1 VDSAKLIDMVLDDA
15 PAHEISDGI
24 KDVLY
29 AKTASRVETERPLAV
44 ADLFNDESESEVEEE
59 PVAQEERRRRF
70 HIWKCNSSSSL

>member
-1 VDSAKLIDMVLDDA
+1 MVLDDA

-29 AKTASRVETERPLAV
+29 AKTASRVKTERPLAV

-59 PVAQEERRRRF
+59 PVAQEEEPTDGE
-70 HIWKCNSSSSL
+70 

>member
-1 VDSAKLIDMVLDDA
+1 MVLDDA

-44 ADLFNDESESEVEEE
+44 ADLFNDESETEVEEE
-59 PVAQEERRRRF
+59 PTVAQEAEPE
-70 HIWKCNSSSSL
+70 NET

>member
-59 PVAQEERRRRF
+59 PVAQEEEPTDGE
-70 HIWKCNSSSSL
+70 

>member
-59 PVAQEERRRRF
+59 PVTQEEEPTDV
-70 HIWKCNSSSSL
+70 

>member
-1 VDSAKLIDMVLDDA
+1 MDSAKLIDMVLDDA

-24 KDVLY
+24 KDILY

-59 PVAQEERRRRF
+59 PVAQEEEPTDGE
-70 HIWKCNSSSSL
+70 

>member
-1 VDSAKLIDMVLDDA
+1 MVLDDA
-15 PAHEISDGI
+15 PAHDISDGI

-59 PVAQEERRRRF
+59 PVAQEEEPTDGE
-70 HIWKCNSSSSL
+70 

>member
-1 VDSAKLIDMVLDDA
+1 MVLDDA

-44 ADLFNDESESEVEEE
+44 ADLFNDESESAVEEE
-59 PVAQEERRRRF
+59 PVAHEEEPTDGE
-70 HIWKCNSSSSL
+70 

>member
-1 VDSAKLIDMVLDDA
+1 MVLDDA

-29 AKTASRVETERPLAV
+29 AKTASRVESERPLAV

-59 PVAQEERRRRF
+59 PVAQEEEPTDGE
-70 HIWKCNSSSSL
+70 

>member
-29 AKTASRVETERPLAV
+29 AKTASRVETERPQAV

-59 PVAQEERRRRF
+59 PVAQEEEPTDGE
-70 HIWKCNSSSSL
+70 

>member
-1 VDSAKLIDMVLDDA
+1 MDSAKLIDMVLDDA

-24 KDVLY
+24 KDILY

-59 PVAQEERRRRF
+59 PVAQEEE
-70 HIWKCNSSSSL
+70 LTDGE

>member
-29 AKTASRVETERPLAV
+29 AKTASRVETERPQAV
-44 ADLFNDESESEVEEE
+44 ADLFNDESEVEEE
-59 PVAQEERRRRF
+59 PVAQEEEPTDGE
-70 HIWKCNSSSSL
+70 

>member
-1 VDSAKLIDMVLDDA
+1 MVLDDA

-29 AKTASRVETERPLAV
+29 AKAASRVETERPLAV

-59 PVAQEERRRRF
+59 PVAQEEEPTDGE
-70 HIWKCNSSSSL
+70 

>member
-1 VDSAKLIDMVLDDA
+1 MDSAKLIDMVLDDA

-44 ADLFNDESESEVEEE
+44 ADLFNDESETEVEEE
-59 PVAQEERRRRF
+59 PTVAQEEEPE
-70 HIWKCNSSSSL
+70 NET

>member
-59 PVAQEERRRRF
+59 PVAQEEEPTDV
-70 HIWKCNSSSSL
+70 

>member
-1 VDSAKLIDMVLDDA
+1 MDSAKLIDMVLDDA

-44 ADLFNDESESEVEEE
+44 SDLFNDESESEVEEE
-59 PVAQEERRRRF
+59 PVAQEEEPTDGE
-70 HIWKCNSSSSL
+70 

>member
-1 VDSAKLIDMVLDDA
+1 MVLDDA

-44 ADLFNDESESEVEEE
+44 ADLFNDESESEVEED
-59 PVAQEERRRRF
+59 PVAQEEE
-70 HIWKCNSSSSL
+70 LTDGE

>member
-1 VDSAKLIDMVLDDA
+1 MDSAKLIDMVLDDA

-59 PVAQEERRRRF
+59 LEAPKKRNRLMRVE
-70 HIWKCNSSSSL
+70 L

>member
-1 VDSAKLIDMVLDDA
+1 MDSAKLIDMVLDDA

-59 PVAQEERRRRF
+59 PTVAQEEEPE
-70 HIWKCNSSSSL
+70 NET

>member
-1 VDSAKLIDMVLDDA
+1 MVLDDA

-29 AKTASRVETERPLAV
+29 AKSASRVETERPLAV

-59 PVAQEERRRRF
+59 PVAQEEEPTDGE
-70 HIWKCNSSSSL
+70 

>member
-1 VDSAKLIDMVLDDA
+1 MVLDDE

-59 PVAQEERRRRF
+59 PVAQEEEPTDGE
-70 HIWKCNSSSSL
+70 

>member
-1 VDSAKLIDMVLDDA
+1 MVLDDA

-44 ADLFNDESESEVEEE
+44 ADLFNDESETEVEEE
-59 PVAQEERRRRF
+59 PTVAQEEEPTDGE
-70 HIWKCNSSSSL
+70 

>member
-1 VDSAKLIDMVLDDA
+1 MVLDDA

-44 ADLFNDESESEVEEE
+44 ADLFNDESEVEVEEE
-59 PVAQEERRRRF
+59 PVAQEEEPTDGE
-70 HIWKCNSSSSL
+70 

>member
-1 VDSAKLIDMVLDDA
+1 MASAKLIDMVLDDA

-59 PVAQEERRRRF
+59 PVAQEEEPTDGE
-70 HIWKCNSSSSL
+70 

>member
-1 VDSAKLIDMVLDDA
+1 MDSAKLIDMVLDDA

-59 PVAQEERRRRF
+59 PAAQEEEPTDGE
-70 HIWKCNSSSSL
+70 